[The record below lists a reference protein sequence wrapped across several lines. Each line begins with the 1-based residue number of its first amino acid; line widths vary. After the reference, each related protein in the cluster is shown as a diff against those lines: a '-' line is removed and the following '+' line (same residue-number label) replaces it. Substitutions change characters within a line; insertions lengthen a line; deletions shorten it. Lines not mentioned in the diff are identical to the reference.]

1 MLLLRRRYYEFC
13 TTRIFQLLEE
23 RGAPTQ
29 TQDKNLQVQG
39 LFLLARREAIYN
51 SRYYGSLL
59 GSIVPGCTALA
70 AFITLLVTD
79 VTLTAGLLVLLA
91 LAFPFILQ
99 GNKQSSLLS
108 NEVDQRA
115 NDCALELKAAINQQ
129 LDGENMSQ
137 TPLPKSANWIDAYM
151 GRLGAAIHSDLITNL
166 LVSAAVVSL
175 IIGVGYQALQTGSGW
190 GRIAVYLIALRYF
203 LSYLQGFIRCITTMN
218 QFHSQATRYKR
229 FVEDGI
235 IPIESTNAGEEQDGI
250 HDV

>member
-1 MLLLRRRYYEFC
+1 
-13 TTRIFQLLEE
+13 
-23 RGAPTQ
+23 
-29 TQDKNLQVQG
+29 
-39 LFLLARREAIYN
+39 
-51 SRYYGSLL
+51 
-59 GSIVPGCTALA
+59 
-70 AFITLLVTD
+70 
-79 VTLTAGLLVLLA
+79 
-91 LAFPFILQ
+91 
-99 GNKQSSLLS
+99 
-108 NEVDQRA
+108 
-115 NDCALELKAAINQQ
+115 
-129 LDGENMSQ
+129 MSQ